1 MGRKSKEQKKPVIE
15 ESFSSEAEEDFV
27 VEKVLDRRLI
37 DFWIYP
43 LFYFFF
49 KYANFFNYRIKDDR
63 VEYLLKWK
71 GLDGN
76 GQPWWVINNAK
87 LKI

>member
-37 DFWIYP
+37 DLI
-43 LFYFFF
+43 
-49 KYANFFNYRIKDDR
+49 
-63 VEYLLKWK
+63 
-71 GLDGN
+71 
-76 GQPWWVINNAK
+76 
-87 LKI
+87 